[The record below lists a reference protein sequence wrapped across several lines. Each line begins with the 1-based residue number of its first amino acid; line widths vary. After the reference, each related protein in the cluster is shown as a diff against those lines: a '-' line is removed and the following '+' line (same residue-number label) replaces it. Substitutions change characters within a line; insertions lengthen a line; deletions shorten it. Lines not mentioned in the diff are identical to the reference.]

1 MDLKALWHQG
11 MTFADF
17 VAAAAPAYRPLWEG
31 VYRTALVPDWA
42 RTPPAEESRLLALVE
57 DWCVDTS
64 STIPVL
70 ARWTELVPRLSLRVL
85 RRDEHPAVMD
95 RYLTHGAR
103 SIPIVLV
110 LDREFREVARWG
122 PYPAPL
128 AQWVREHKPPALL
141 KAEFVKGKRT
151 WYARD
156 RGETM
161 LRELV
166 EMMGLRAAASQ
177 NAHPDPALN

>member
-1 MDLKALWHQG
+1 MDLRTLWQQG
-11 MTFADF
+11 MTFSEF
-17 VAAAAPAYRPLWEG
+17 VTAAAPAHRPLWEG
-31 VYRTALVPDWA
+31 VYRTACIADWA
-42 RTPPAEESRLLALVE
+42 RIPAGKERKLLALVE

-64 STIPVL
+64 STIPVI
-70 ARWTELVPRLSLRVL
+70 ARWTEAVPGLSLRLL

-103 SIPIVLV
+103 SIPVVLV
-110 LDREFREVARWG
+110 LDRDFREVARWG

-128 AQWVREHKPPALL
+128 AEWVREHKPPALS
-141 KAEFVKGKRT
+141 KGEFVKGKRM

-156 RGETM
+156 RGETT

-166 EMMGLRAAASQ
+166 ELVRSQAAA
-177 NAHPDPALN
+177 

>member
-1 MDLKALWHQG
+1 MDFKTLWQQS
-11 MTFADF
+11 MPFPDF
-17 VAAAAPAYRPLWEG
+17 VAAAAPEHRPLWEG
-31 VYRTALVPDWA
+31 VYRTAQIPEWA
-42 RTPPAEESRLLALVE
+42 RMPVAKERKLLALVE
-57 DWCVDTS
+57 DWCIDTS

-70 ARWTELVPRLSLRVL
+70 ARWTEAVTGLSLRLL

-95 RYLTHGAR
+95 RYLTNGAR

-110 LDREFREVARWG
+110 LDRDWREVARWG

-128 AQWVREHKPPALL
+128 AEWVRAHKPPALL
-141 KAEFVKGKRT
+141 KADFVKGKRV

-156 RGETM
+156 RGKTT

-166 EMMGLRAAASQ
+166 EIMRLQAAA
-177 NAHPDPALN
+177 

>member
-1 MDLKALWHQG
+1 
-11 MTFADF
+11 
-17 VAAAAPAYRPLWEG
+17 
-31 VYRTALVPDWA
+31 
-42 RTPPAEESRLLALVE
+42 
-57 DWCVDTS
+57 
-64 STIPVL
+64 
-70 ARWTELVPRLSLRVL
+70 
-85 RRDEHPAVMD
+85 MD
-95 RYLTHGAR
+95 RYLTNGAR

-110 LDREFREVARWG
+110 LDRDFHEVARWG

-128 AQWVREHKPPALL
+128 AEWVREHKPPALL

-166 EMMGLRAAASQ
+166 EMMGLRVAA
-177 NAHPDPALN
+177 